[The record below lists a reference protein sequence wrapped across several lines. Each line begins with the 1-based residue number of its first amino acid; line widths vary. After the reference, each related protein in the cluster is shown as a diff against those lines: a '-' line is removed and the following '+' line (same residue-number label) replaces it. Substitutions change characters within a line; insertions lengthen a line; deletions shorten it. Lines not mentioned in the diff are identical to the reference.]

1 MSDSPNRLA
10 LVPVLLVA
18 GALVALTVL
27 VIVVARDPV
36 VERVSP
42 LVAVAGEE
50 VTVTGRH
57 FGETVGSVVVA
68 GRDVPASEVT
78 AWSDEEISFVVP
90 RRADSGLLYVKTDRG
105 RSDGALLQ
113 IQTRIPRASS
123 SGGGPGAPVIAE
135 VDRTEVQVGAL
146 LTIRGSNFGTM
157 RHTSRVVFSTAGGD
171 AGAACASDIAYALWD
186 DTIIT
191 VRVPAEAVSGLLSV
205 VTPWGESNPV
215 RVAVERPAGE
225 VVADEPAEIGV
236 RYGAGIAEVV
246 TIDQGGGEDLGGRR
260 DIVLRLPRVSA
271 SASQRNVRY
280 LEDEAD
286 EFRFERV
293 NDGFEREV
301 IRTLLVDRYELRSRI
316 DPARVSAAYES
327 ETRFFEYYTRS
338 LPDAPTRDERV
349 QEIAAQLRSGRASPY
364 RIAEAAYLATLDSLM
379 YALGRDDR
387 SVLAGLES
395 GYGDDF
401 TYATL
406 FVTLTRA
413 AGVPS
418 RPVGGVLV
426 TSDGHAYPH
435 FWAEFF
441 VTGIGWIP
449 VDPALGDGAFP
460 SGFPVPD
467 DPRAFYFGNLDN
479 RRVAF
484 GHGYDAFEPTFLDGI
499 RVEPDDPYTLQRTY
513 AVGGALVDAFRL
525 TWFRPQVIG
534 LQTSN

>member
-1 MSDSPNRLA
+1 MSDSPTRGA
-10 LVPVLLVA
+10 LIPVLVVA
-18 GALVALTVL
+18 AALVALTLL
-27 VIVVARDPV
+27 VIVVGRDPV
-36 VERVSP
+36 VERITP
-42 LVAVAGEE
+42 LVAVPGEE

-57 FGETVGSVVVA
+57 FGETVESIVVA
-68 GRDVPASEVT
+68 GRDIPTSAVT
-78 AWSDEEISFVVP
+78 AWADEEISFVVP
-90 RRADSGLLYVKTDRG
+90 RGADSGLLYVKTDRG

-113 IQTRIPRASS
+113 IQTKIPRASS
-123 SGGGPGAPVIAE
+123 SGVGPGAPVIAE

-146 LTIRGSNFGTM
+146 LTIRGSSFG
-157 RHTSRVVFSTAGGD
+157 RIRRTSRVVFSVDGG
-171 AGAACASDIAYALWD
+171 GACAPCASDVAYAFWD
-186 DTIIT
+186 DTAIT
-191 VRVPAEAVSGLLSV
+191 VRVPAEAVSGFLSV
-205 VTPWGESNPV
+205 VTPWGASNPV

-225 VVADEPAEIGV
+225 VVAGEPAEIGM
-236 RYGAGIAEVV
+236 RYGARIAEVV
-246 TIDQGGGEDLGGRR
+246 TIDRADGEALGGRR
-260 DIVLRLPRVSA
+260 DVVLRLPRVSA

-280 LEDEAD
+280 LDDEAH

-293 NDGFEREV
+293 NEGFEREV
-301 IRTLLVDRYELRSRI
+301 IRTLLVDRYELRSQI
-316 DPARVSAAYES
+316 EPARVSAAYEA
-327 ETRFFEYYTRS
+327 ETRFFEYYTRA

-349 QEIAAQLRSGRASPY
+349 QEIAARLRSGRASPY
-364 RIAEAAYLATLDSLM
+364 RIAEAAYVATLDSLT
-379 YALGRDDR
+379 YALGRGDR

-413 AGVPS
+413 ARVPS

-467 DPRAFYFGNLDN
+467 DPRVFYFGNLDN

-499 RVEPDDPYTLQRTY
+499 RVEPDDPYTLQRAY
-513 AVGGALVDAFRL
+513 AEAGALVDAFRL
-525 TWFRPQVIG
+525 TWFRPRVIG